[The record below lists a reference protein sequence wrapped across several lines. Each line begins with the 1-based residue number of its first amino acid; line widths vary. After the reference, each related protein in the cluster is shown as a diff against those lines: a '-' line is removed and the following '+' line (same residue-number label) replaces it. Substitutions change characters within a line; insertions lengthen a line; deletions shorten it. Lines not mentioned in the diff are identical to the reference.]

1 MDPSD
6 RVRSDLH
13 LERCGKS
20 VRELEKAAVERARKG
35 QFVQVI
41 DAVEENISVRA
52 RWGGDSPME
61 LVGMLQVCDPI
72 SYHVAKI
79 R

>member
-41 DAVEENISVRA
+41 DAVEENISVRCC
-52 RWGGDSPME
+52 RC
-61 LVGMLQVCDPI
+61 VIQFHTTLQRYDDDN
-72 SYHVAKI
+72 S
-79 R
+79 